1 MTVTQTYP
9 SDTTV
14 LFAVADL
21 LREEMR
27 EHAVWCGTCGRRHI
41 RGDTPGPFVDIN
53 PDAIPADR
61 PEAHDRV
68 TDLIGQMPAQR
79 LGHGRVRIAV
89 PSAGHA
95 VTVASHLRALG
106 TPAHAIY
113 VGGTL

>member
-1 MTVTQTYP
+1 MTTTTHP

-41 RGDTPGPFVDIN
+41 RGDMPGPFVDVT

-68 TDLIGQMPAQR
+68 TDLIGQMPAHR
-79 LGHGRVRIAV
+79 FGDGLVRITL

-95 VTVASHLRALG
+95 VTVAALLQALG
-106 TPAHAIY
+106 TPAHAIHL
-113 VGGTL
+113 GGY